1 MIQGGDPDSKTATY
15 TSKDDPTP
23 LGNSVVPTE
32 NGEEHIDAEILYP
45 QFFHKRGALC
55 AARDGDD
62 KNPQFK
68 SSSSQFYITWG
79 KWPVQ
84 KGKNPYKECLGYY
97 EGYQQSGTPWLDGG
111 YTVFGQ
117 VVSGLDVVEKILQS
131 ETDGFSRPL
140 IDVRILRFEVLN

>member
-1 MIQGGDPDSKTATY
+1 M
-15 TSKDDPTP
+15 
-23 LGNSVVPTE
+23 
-32 NGEEHIDAEILYP
+32 
-45 QFFHKRGALC
+45 C

-97 EGYQQSGTPWLDGG
+97 EGYQQCGTPWLDGG

-140 IDVRILRFEVLN
+140 IDVRILKFEVLN